1 MRLFQKAKILGLLGL
16 LGLSGTNES
25 ILCQITWE
33 SFLDSSHIKMTFHFF
48 PKSGILR
55 KSSLTLQVVK
65 YELKNSRILV
75 VCDVTTYTNI

>member
-1 MRLFQKAKILGLLGL
+1 MRLFQKTKILGL

-33 SFLDSSHIKMTFHFF
+33 SFLDPNHMKMTFHFF
-48 PKSGILR
+48 PKSGVLR
-55 KSSLTLQVVK
+55 KSSLTLSVVK